1 MQLKEAKPLS
11 MEEVNSL
18 GTSVCKSMFIA
29 IYTTLRIPLNEEK
42 TGAGSLDKLV
52 CNSTLF

>member
-1 MQLKEAKPLS
+1 MQLKEAKK
-11 MEEVNSL
+11 EEVNSL